1 MLLGTMVTACH
12 EVNQYGRN
20 AKHQRTPNVVRRRI
34 SYKVYD
40 SARTYDL
47 ATVNDGYYTTT
58 TQSVSLQCNARIT
71 HVAAAAR
78 DAERDCSSQ
87 ELQTS
92 SSHSLCS

>member
-1 MLLGTMVTACH
+1 M
-12 EVNQYGRN
+12 
-20 AKHQRTPNVVRRRI
+20 VRRRI

-58 TQSVSLQCNARIT
+58 TTQSVSLHCNARIT